1 MFTYEYPS
9 KTGGRF
15 IVLAPRTLS
24 QAEQREMEREM
35 CDRSSTDCAARK
47 EPDNATMD

>member
-24 QAEQREMEREM
+24 QTEQREVEREM
-35 CDRSSTDCAARK
+35 CDRSSTSCVVVK
-47 EPDNATMD
+47 EPDDAKMD